1 MTEDFINAFITGWAV
16 LLIFW
21 TIIIIF
27 ILIRKPPKSK
37 LSIKIIIYSYLF
49 FLILLIPLI
58 L

>member
-37 LSIKIIIYSYLF
+37 LNIKIIIYSYLF
-49 FLILLIPLI
+49 FLILLITLI